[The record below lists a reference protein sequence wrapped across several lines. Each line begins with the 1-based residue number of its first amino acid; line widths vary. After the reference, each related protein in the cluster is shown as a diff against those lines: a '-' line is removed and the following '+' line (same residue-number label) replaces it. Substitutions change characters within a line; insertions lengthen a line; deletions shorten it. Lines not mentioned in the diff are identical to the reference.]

1 MSEIKKAYTPPEIT
15 KFSAPSELPKHLR
28 SALAEMLNSELTV
41 FLDEHRVY
49 QLVSPQFAKLLGYDS
64 DELTGK
70 KLDDITVKGTVDID
84 FIFDAFLKLGE
95 MDGLWMFR
103 DRNGK
108 GVLFHYHAR
117 RLQDH
122 LVCAKLEPL
131 ALAG

>member
-1 MSEIKKAYTPPEIT
+1 MSEIKKVYTPPEIK

-28 SALAEMLNSELTV
+28 SALAEVLNSELTV
-41 FLDEHRVY
+41 LLDEHRVY
-49 QLVSPQFAKLLGYDS
+49 QLVSPQFANLLGYDS

-108 GVLFHYHAR
+108 GVLFHYR
-117 RLQDH
+117 PPRL
-122 LVCAKLEPL
+122 
-131 ALAG
+131 